1 MKASID
7 IVINDYSVL
16 HVQLFSESSEKKM
29 LNVLTVEKIYIQKYR
44 DSKV

>member
-7 IVINDYSVL
+7 IVINEYSVL
-16 HVQLFSESSEKKM
+16 HVQLFSESSEKM
-29 LNVLTVEKIYIQKYR
+29 LNVLKVEKIYIQKYR